1 MSEKS
6 SQYSSKFEESVDSV
20 VVGENNTIY
29 NYFYYR
35 EDVSAKPVESQE
47 TAAEQ
52 QKLLCP
58 YRGLFHFG
66 PDDANVFFGRE
77 HTVDELF
84 EATKIHNFVAV
95 VGASGIGKSSVVLAG
110 LVPRLIKEGNWQFTH
125 FRPSSDPFHG
135 LAKALVPL
143 YNPELNPTKQMGQAR
158 ELANYLRNSNIPLSD
173 VFDEIQQHRTHQRL
187 LVIADQFEEVYT
199 AFDTDEDR
207 HLFLDTI
214 LNSINN
220 KPQVNFVVTL
230 RIDFLNNAF
239 AYRPLAEVLQNTQ
252 VNILPMN
259 AEELRQVIEKP
270 AQLHQVNLE
279 PGLTERILESVE
291 GKLGNLPLL
300 EFALTEL
307 WLKQENGYLT
317 HKGYEEIG
325 GVEMAPANYADE
337 EYRKLKEAD
346 RQRAEKIFIQ
356 LVNPGE
362 RREDTRRLATRA
374 EVGRD
379 NWDLVTKLADSR
391 LVVTGGSES
400 ESVSQESLEQ
410 VEREETVEIVH
421 EALIK
426 KWETLRIWIDNYR
439 GFRSWQ
445 ERLRAS
451 IYQWQKSEEDRGA
464 LLRGF
469 PLNEALHQLESY
481 RSYLSPNERA
491 YIELSRKV
499 DEQEE
504 EKRKEKEF
512 DLRVVSEYNQTL
524 EEANQKAKKR
534 IKAGNLY
541 FGAAVIG
548 VVIASI
554 YAFTAIRTATIASKG
569 TRLEQAGVSALRQLR
584 SGEIEALIAALRS
597 GQELQTLVNDGL
609 SPEKYPA
616 ASPILALQ
624 KILGEIREQNR
635 LDSDQERVH
644 SVSFSPDGKFIA
656 TAGKDGTVKLWSPF
670 GQEEVKIKDHEVG
683 EVNSDNYSPDGVK
696 SVAFSPDGK
705 LIATAGDDET
715 VRVWDLSGKQLA
727 QMDGH
732 ESSVNSVSFSPDG
745 KLIASAG
752 SYGTVIFWDLS
763 GKEQKKLDAHSAGIN
778 TITFSPDGDK
788 FATAGDDGLARIWD
802 KSGEKLTE
810 IKQGKKV
817 FSVSFSPDGK
827 LLATAA
833 DDKAARI
840 WDLSGKEQNKFE
852 DFEDFVTDVSFSPD
866 GKHLATAADN
876 GVTRIWNLSGREI
889 AKLQGHRGTVLEATF
904 SPNGEYLITSGR
916 DGTVRLWNLFAREEE
931 GVELSGFS
939 KDINTISF
947 SPDGEYILGA
957 GDEGIARIWDS
968 SGKEQAQW
976 IANPRGAIWNLA
988 YSPDGKSVVTA
999 GYNNIVTIW
1008 DLEGNSQATLKGHKA
1023 WVNSVS
1029 FSKDGKF
1036 IVTSGADQT
1045 ARLWNPSGEELAVL
1059 SGHKAVVG
1067 VVSISPDNKHIVT
1080 TDWHGEIRL
1089 WNQSGKQL
1097 EQWQGH
1103 ESKIN
1108 SVDFSPDGAKLAT
1121 ADNNGMVRVWQLSG
1135 SKLLEFF
1142 SYQSGGIN
1150 SLRFTPD
1157 GKYLATAGMDGTVK
1171 VWDFQGR
1178 QVSEYNLQADVF
1190 GLSFSADGKNL
1201 VAGGYNGT
1209 AKLWQFLEPD
1219 NLDYLLAEGC
1229 NWLEEYLESNPEVG
1243 KTLEVCEE

>member
-1 MSEKS
+1 MAEESPK
-6 SQYSSKFEESVDSV
+6 YSSKFEESVDSV
-20 VVGENNTIY
+20 VVGENNNIY

-47 TAAEQ
+47 TSAEQ
-52 QKLLCP
+52 QKLPCP

-66 PDDANVFFGRE
+66 PNDADVFFGRD

-110 LVPRLIKEGNWQFTH
+110 LVPKLIKEGNWQFTH
-125 FRPSSDPFHG
+125 FRPSSEPFHG

-143 YNPELNPTKQMGQAR
+143 YTPELNATQQMGQAR
-158 ELANYLRNSNIPLSD
+158 ELANYLRNSTIPLSD
-173 VFDEIQQHRTHQRL
+173 VFDEIQQNRPNQRL

-199 AFDTDEDR
+199 AFDKDEDR
-207 HLFLDTI
+207 QLFLDQI
-214 LNSINN
+214 LDSVNN

-239 AYRPLAEVLQNTQ
+239 AYRPFAEVLQNTH

-307 WLKQENGYLT
+307 WSKQEKGYLT

-325 GVEMAPANYADE
+325 GVEMALANYADE
-337 EYRKLKEAD
+337 EYHKLTEAD
-346 RQRAEKIFIQ
+346 QQRAEKIFIQ

-362 RREDTRRLATRA
+362 RIEDTRRLATRA

-391 LVVTGGSES
+391 LVVTGGSELK
-400 ESVSQESLEQ
+400 SVSQENPSANLEQ

-426 KWETLRIWIDNYR
+426 KWETLRVWIDNYR
-439 GFRSWQ
+439 VFRSWQ

-469 PLNEALHQLESY
+469 PLNEALHKLERY
-481 RSYLSPNERA
+481 RSYFSPNERA
-491 YIELSRKV
+491 YIELSRKI

-504 EKRKEKEF
+504 KERREKEF
-512 DLRVVSEYNQTL
+512 KLRVVGL
-524 EEANQKAKKR
+524 
-534 IKAGNLY
+534 GL
-541 FGAAVIG
+541 
-548 VVIASI
+548 VIASI
-554 YAFTAIRTATIASKG
+554 YAFTAIRTANIVSKFI
-569 TRLEQAGVSALRQLR
+569 RLEQAGASALRQLR
-584 SGEIEALIAALRS
+584 SGEIEALVSALRS
-597 GQELQTLVNDGL
+597 GQELQTLVNNGL

-616 ASPILALQ
+616 GSPILALQ

-656 TAGKDGTVKLWSPF
+656 TAGKDGTVKLWNRF

-683 EVNSDNYSPDGVK
+683 DVNSDNYSFDGVK

-705 LIATAGDDET
+705 LIATAGDDEA

-732 ESSVNSVSFSPDG
+732 ESSVKSVSFSPDG
-745 KLIASAG
+745 QLIASAG
-752 SYGTVIFWDLS
+752 KDGTVIFWDLS
-763 GKEQKKLDAHSAGIN
+763 GKEQKKIDAHSEGIN

-788 FATAGDDGLARIWD
+788 FATAGDDGLARLWD

-810 IKQGKKV
+810 IKQGKTV

-840 WDLSGKEQNKFE
+840 WDLSGKEQNTFE

-876 GVTRIWNLSGREI
+876 GITRIWNLSRKEI

-904 SPNGEYLITSGR
+904 SPDGEYLITSGR

-931 GVELSGFS
+931 GVGLSGFS

-947 SPDGEYILGA
+947 SPDGKYILGA

-976 IANPRGAIWNLA
+976 IANPRGKVLYVA

-999 GYNNIVTIW
+999 GSNNIVTIW
-1008 DLEGNSQATLKGHKA
+1008 DLEGNSQATLKGHRI

-1067 VVSISPDNKHIVT
+1067 VVSISPDNRHIVT

-1089 WNQSGKQL
+1089 WDKSGKQL

-1135 SKLLEFF
+1135 SKQLEFF

-1157 GKYLATAGMDGTVK
+1157 GKYVATAGMDGTVK
-1171 VWDFQGR
+1171 VWNFQGW
-1178 QVSEYNLQADVF
+1178 QVSEYNLQAEVF

-1229 NWLEEYLESNPEVG
+1229 NWLAEYLESNPEVG